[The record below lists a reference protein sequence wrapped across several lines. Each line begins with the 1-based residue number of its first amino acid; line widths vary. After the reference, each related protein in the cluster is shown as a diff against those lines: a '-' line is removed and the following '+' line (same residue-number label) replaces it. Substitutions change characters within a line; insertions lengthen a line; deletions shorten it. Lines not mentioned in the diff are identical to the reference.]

1 MLVLFPLVLLL
12 LLPVIWC
19 CYLARALGIPQWRE
33 GALGMQWFGHDG
45 AEHWELQWLKKHEDG
60 APYGRGFSQY
70 GITGFARVISRS
82 SGQAICGTYIRAHLC
97 YHNPCQADW
106 KHDTKYGDLPRPLHF
121 QRSEDWRVPS
131 PPPPPPPP
139 PPAVVYGHAVGA
151 PLGAEGGDD
160 AVSEGG
166 AGGDDDDVAEGD
178 PESSSSSSSS
188 SRGSDEVHSYHI
200 AG

>member
-19 CYLARALGIPQWRE
+19 CYLSRALGIPQWRE

-82 SGQAICGTYIRAHLC
+82 SGQAICGPYIRAHLC

-106 KHDTKYGDLPRPLHF
+106 THDTKYGDRPRPLHF
-121 QRSEDWRVPS
+121 QPSEDWRVPS
-131 PPPPPPPP
+131 PAPPPP
-139 PPAVVYGHAVGA
+139 PPAVVYGHPVGA
-151 PLGAEGGDD
+151 PLGAEGG
-160 AVSEGG
+160 
-166 AGGDDDDVAEGD
+166 DDDVAEGD
-178 PESSSSSSSS
+178 PESSSSSSP
-188 SRGSDEVHSYHI
+188 SRGSEEVHSYHI

>member
-33 GALGMQWFGHDG
+33 GALGMQWFGYDG

-82 SGQAICGTYIRAHLC
+82 SGQAICGPYIRAHLC

-106 KHDTKYGDLPRPLHF
+106 KHDTKYGNVPRPSTVNNQEIGGYMSP
-121 QRSEDWRVPS
+121 QRSPRPCLLPQSCTGILWAHRCGQEETTMMLQKEIQS
-131 PPPPPPPP
+131 PPPPTTTTTMK
-139 PPAVVYGHAVGA
+139 
-151 PLGAEGGDD
+151 
-160 AVSEGG
+160 
-166 AGGDDDDVAEGD
+166 
-178 PESSSSSSSS
+178 
-188 SRGSDEVHSYHI
+188 
-200 AG
+200 